1 MSVLGA
7 IAPSSNDPYNMV
19 IYTKGQVL
27 HCIFP
32 CIPPVSTLQIVD
44 CVELTGDDDEIKKT
58 NLPSIAF
65 ITALDLLVEPQNK
78 WPRGNGPLRLITL
91 IDGPTMATSRWCS
104 IFYFPC
110 FAPLAKDD
118 NGRQ

>member
-1 MSVLGA
+1 MCVLGA
-7 IAPSSNDPYNMV
+7 VAPSSNDPDNLV

-27 HCIFP
+27 HCISP
-32 CIPPVSTLQIVD
+32 CIPPISTLQIVD
-44 CVELTGDDDEIKKT
+44 CVKLTGDDDEIKKT

-65 ITALDLLVEPQNK
+65 ITALDLLVES

-110 FAPLAKDD
+110 FAPLAEED